1 MHETGRVISVACTVL
16 CMNHEALVLGLL
28 DLLLS
33 LADRPATAG
42 RLGMR
47 LGVSP
52 LRVAEGLLHLERRGL
67 VDAGKARLT
76 LRGLAIASALRAARE
91 EQRTAMAADFRA
103 A

>member
-1 MHETGRVISVACTVL
+1 M
-16 CMNHEALVLGLL
+16 LVLSLL

-33 LADRPATAG
+33 LGDRPATAG
-42 RLGMR
+42 RLGAR

-67 VDAGKARLT
+67 VDAGRARLT
-76 LRGLAIASALRAARE
+76 LRGLAIAAALRASRDA
-91 EQRTAMAADFRA
+91 QGHAARA